1 MFSNTIEQLEEHLN
15 NLNTDL
21 NNALEK
27 MDDSFTSDETY
38 DELEERVYELT
49 EMTDA
54 FALVIKYFQ
63 RNTKA
68 YSTRIILCIQ

>member
-21 NNALEK
+21 NNALKK

-38 DELEERVYELT
+38 DELEEKVYELT

-54 FALVIKYFQ
+54 FALVIDYFQ
-63 RNTKA
+63 NA
-68 YSTRIILCIQ
+68 

>member
-15 NLNTDL
+15 NLNIDL
-21 NNALEK
+21 NNALAK

-54 FALVIKYFQ
+54 FALVIDYFQ
-63 RNTKA
+63 NA
-68 YSTRIILCIQ
+68 